1 MPGFSYTAKNFEGE
15 IVKGNYEA
23 PGKTEVIRMLRQRG
37 YFPMLIE
44 RQAESKDIADL
55 GIFNKVTVKD
65 ISVFCRQFS
74 TLTAAGLPLIS
85 ILDLLSK
92 QTMNRSFKKDLVE
105 IAEDVRMGRSL
116 SASLKQRKNFPVLL
130 VSMIEVGETGGTLD
144 SVLSSMTTHYEKENK
159 LKQKIKT
166 AMTYPVIVL
175 SVTLAVVYFLLTN
188 VVPVFVGMF
197 EGAGIELPLPTRM
210 LLNLSAF
217 FVAYGI
223 WLMFSLVVFALIFR
237 YAISRSDG
245 RYLWHKAL
253 LKMPMIGKLISFVLS
268 SSFTRTMAMLLTAGV
283 PLLDAIDMVKKVLA
297 NAVADKALTE
307 VSDSIRLGG
316 SLWSSMELVNLFPL
330 MVTHMIRVG
339 EESGSLD
346 DVLSKT
352 ASFFEEESEAYMIK
366 LTTLME
372 PALILVL
379 GVVVIFVVLSIAL
392 PMFDM
397 MGVIS

>member
-1 MPGFSYTAKNFEGE
+1 MSGFNYTAKNLEGKV
-15 IVKGNYEA
+15 VKGNYEA

-37 YFPMLIE
+37 YFPMFIE

-92 QTMNRSFKKDLVE
+92 QTMNRSFKKDLTE
-105 IAEDVRMGRSL
+105 IAEDVRTGRSL

-175 SVTLAVVYFLLTN
+175 TVTLAVVYFLLTN

-210 LLNLSAF
+210 LLDLSAF
-217 FVAYGI
+217 FVVYGI
-223 WLMFSLVVFALIFR
+223 WLMLALVFVALIFR
-237 YAISRSDG
+237 YAISKGDG

-253 LKMPMIGKLISFVLS
+253 FKMPMIGKLISFVLS

-283 PLLDAIDMVKKVLA
+283 PLLEAIDMVKKVLA

-307 VSDSIRLGG
+307 VSDSVRLGG
-316 SLWSSMELVNLFPL
+316 SLWNSMEQVNLFPL

>member
-1 MPGFSYTAKNFEGE
+1 MPDFSYTAKNIEGE
-15 IVKGNYEA
+15 VVRGTYEA
-23 PGKTEVIRMLRQRG
+23 AGKTEIIRMLRQRG
-37 YFPMLIE
+37 YFPIFIE
-44 RQAESKDIADL
+44 RQANSKDVADL

-92 QTMNRSFKKDLVE
+92 QTLNRSLKKDLVE
-105 IAEDVRMGRSL
+105 IAEDVRTGRSL
-116 SASLKQRKNFPVLL
+116 SSSLKNRKNFPALL

-144 SVLSSMTTHYEKENK
+144 SVLSSMAVHYEKDNK

-166 AMTYPVIVL
+166 AMTYPIIVL
-175 SVTLAVVYFLLTN
+175 SVTMAVVYFLLTN

-197 EGAGIELPLPTRM
+197 QGAGIELPLPTRT
-210 LLNLSAF
+210 LLDLSAF

-223 WLMFSLVVFALIFR
+223 WLILSLIVFVLLFR
-237 YAISRSDG
+237 YAVSTADG
-245 RYLWHKAL
+245 RYFWHKTL
-253 LKMPMIGKLISFVLS
+253 LRMPMVGKLISYVLS
-268 SSFTRTMAMLLTAGV
+268 ASFTRTMAMLLTAGV

-297 NAVADKALTE
+297 NAVAEKALTE
-307 VSDSIRLGG
+307 VSESVRLGG
-316 SLWSSMELVNLFPL
+316 SLWSSMEQANLFPI

-346 DVLSKT
+346 DVLNKT
-352 ASFFEEESEAYMIK
+352 ASFFEEESESYMIK

-379 GVVVIFVVLSIAL
+379 GAVVIFVVLAIAL

-397 MGVIS
+397 MGMIG